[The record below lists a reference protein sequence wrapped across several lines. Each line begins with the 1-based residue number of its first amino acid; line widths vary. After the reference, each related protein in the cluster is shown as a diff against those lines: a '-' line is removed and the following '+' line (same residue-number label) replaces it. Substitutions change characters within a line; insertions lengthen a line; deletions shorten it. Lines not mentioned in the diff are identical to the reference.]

1 MQGQKQRQQMKRM
14 TACHKKIKIHMITK
28 PDGIFK
34 PSGFCGFG
42 SIIVKLNIFCDFY
55 AIAVFI

>member
-1 MQGQKQRQQMKRM
+1 MKRM
-14 TACHKKIKIHMITK
+14 TACRRKIKIHMITK